1 MDNVLFIPTQASLAR
16 LPRAGD
22 ILSPANRA
30 QADIISLAYRAQAD
44 ILSPANRAQA
54 DIISLAYRAHSWPKM
69 ERGGGDLSQPLLTL
83 L

>member
-30 QADIISLAYRAQAD
+30 QADIISLAYRA
-44 ILSPANRAQA
+44 
-54 DIISLAYRAHSWPKM
+54 HSWPKL

-83 L
+83 V